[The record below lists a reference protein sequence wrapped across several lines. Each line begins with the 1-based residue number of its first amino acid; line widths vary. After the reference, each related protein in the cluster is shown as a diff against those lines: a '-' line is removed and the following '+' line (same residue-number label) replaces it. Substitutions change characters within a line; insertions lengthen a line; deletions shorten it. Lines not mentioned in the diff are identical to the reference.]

1 MIKTL
6 PKMKSILLLFLSVLF
21 LKVFAQN
28 YRTVSD
34 IPYYDPSLRKS
45 DVYIKE
51 RCVLDIYY
59 PEDKREYYTV
69 IWLHGGG
76 LTYGQKEIPD
86 GLKNKGIAV
95 VAVNYRLSPRAV
107 APAYLNDVAAAS
119 AWVFKNIEKYGGD
132 PKKIIIAGHSAGGYL
147 ATMIG
152 LDPAY
157 LKLYDIDSNS
167 FVEIASFSGQMFTHY
182 TIKKEK
188 NIPTERLLVDEFSP
202 IYWVK
207 KNAPK
212 LLFTTG
218 GRTMDLEGRYA
229 ENLMM
234 LSTLKQAKNE
244 KMEYFELEGFDHS
257 NMPEPS
263 YILLL
268 EDIKKLQKSTTN
280 KSIDERK

>member
-1 MIKTL
+1 MRR
-6 PKMKSILLLFLSVLF
+6 ILLLFLSVLF

-28 YRTVSD
+28 YRTVSE
-34 IPYYDPSLRKS
+34 IPYYDDISLRNS

-59 PEDKREYYTV
+59 PKDKRKYYTV

-86 GLKNKGIAV
+86 SLKNKGIAV

-119 AWVFKNIEKYGGD
+119 AWVFKNIAKYGGD
-132 PKKIIIAGHSAGGYL
+132 PTKIIIAGHSAGGYL

-157 LKLYDIDSNS
+157 LKLYDIDPNS
-167 FVEIASFSGQMFTHY
+167 FAEIASFSGQIFTHY
-182 TIKKEK
+182 TIKQEK

-202 IYWVK
+202 IFWVK
-207 KNAPK
+207 KNTPK

-218 GRTMDLEGRYA
+218 GRIMDLEGRYA
-229 ENLMM
+229 ENVMM
-234 LSTLKQAKNE
+234 LSALKQAKNE
-244 KMEYFELEGFDHS
+244 KMKYFELEGFDHS

-268 EDIKKLQKSTTN
+268 EDIKKLEMSTAN